1 MCIVSMVHDYG
12 AKLPQDTWTLPGAL
26 PIFDDLVKKANEFDR
41 LAKQPE
47 CFDPE
52 KLKFL
57 EEARAKSAE
66 KTAAPPELTPEQ
78 YRAAIAQRD
87 RDYTAQA
94 KAAQAIRVEADENL
108 QRAKRAEAALAAATK
123 ENLTLK
129 DDLKGAEA
137 AALKLREDYD
147 HLIIAYARLAA
158 DAGLKVA
165 ACGSGEYFTQIDVDL
180 PTGLARFYID
190 NAYAPL
196 LAGLPYG
203 INEPKGLLDR
213 ETQALRLTQA
223 YHPEMDQ
230 APIPEP
236 MTPDKVLAIL
246 DNPVAAPKLDL
257 SHIRFGVP
265 QTKAQPVNVASLLT
279 GAAGTMHG
287 TTA

>member
-12 AKLPQDTWTLPGAL
+12 SKLPQDTWTLPGAL

-47 CFDPE
+47 CFDAE

-57 EEARAKSAE
+57 EEARAKLDE
-66 KTAAPPELTPEQ
+66 KAAKPPAPPELTPEQ

-87 RDYTAQA
+87 RAYEAQA
-94 KAAQAIRVEADENL
+94 KAAQEIRAEADENL
-108 QRAKRAEAALAAATK
+108 QRAKRAEAALAAATQ

-129 DDLKGAEA
+129 DDLKGAND

-147 HLIIAYARLAA
+147 HLIIAYARLAS

-165 ACGSGEYFTQIDVDL
+165 ACGSGEYFTQIDVEL
-180 PTGLARFYID
+180 PTGLARFYVD

-203 INEPKGLLDR
+203 INEPKGPLDR

-236 MTPDKVLAIL
+236 MTPDRVLAIL
-246 DNPVAAPKLDL
+246 DEPAAPKLDL

-265 QTKAQPVNVASLLT
+265 QAKPQAVNAAALLT
-279 GAAGTMHG
+279 GAAKPG

>member
-1 MCIVSMVHDYG
+1 MCIISMIHDYG
-12 AKLPQDTWTLPGAL
+12 SKLPQDTWKNPGAL
-26 PIFDDLVKKANEFDR
+26 PTFDDIIKKASEFDR

-57 EEARAKSAE
+57 EEVRDKLGETPASAE
-66 KTAAPPELTPEQ
+66 TPQAEIERLN
-78 YRAAIAQRD
+78 RALND
-87 RDYTAQA
+87 RDAALKELSAQ
-94 KAAQAIRVEADENL
+94 VDDNL

-147 HLIIAYARLAA
+147 HLTIAYARLAA
-158 DAGLKVA
+158 DAGLNVA

-180 PTGLARFYID
+180 PTGLARFYVD
-190 NAYAPL
+190 NAYASL

-246 DNPVAAPKLDL
+246 DDPVAAPKLDL
-257 SHIRFGVP
+257 SHIRFAVP

-279 GAAGTMHG
+279 GAAGAMHG